1 MFRKSRLPTDLPPKR
16 VNELLARLISEDGDA
31 RSAFLGRSGENGFEV
46 RRVNTYKSSYLP
58 FTRGNVVGCRGGAEL
73 ELSFRPHR
81 QVIIFFS
88 IWLTFLLLAS
98 ALIVVSSFT
107 HGPQRLPLLTIPLGL
122 AALTLVLGYRVFIS
136 DCRWVEKALEES
148 LEEGILVEEG

>member
-1 MFRKSRLPTDLPPKR
+1 MFRKTRLPTGLPPKR
-16 VNELLARLISEDGDA
+16 VNELLARLISGSGDTH
-31 RSAFLGRSGENGFEV
+31 SAFLGRWSENGFEV

-58 FTRGNVVGCRGGAEL
+58 FARGKVVGCPGGAEL

-88 IWLTFLLLAS
+88 IWLTFLFLAS
-98 ALIVVSSFT
+98 LLIVVSSFT
-107 HGPQRLPLLTIPLGL
+107 HGPQRLLLLAIPFGL
-122 AALTLVLGYRVFIS
+122 AALTLFLGYRVFIS

-148 LEEGILVEEG
+148 LEVEER

>member
-16 VNELLARLISEDGDA
+16 VNELLARLISEDGAA

-58 FTRGNVVGCRGGAEL
+58 LVKGKVLGCPGGAEL
-73 ELSFRPHR
+73 DLSFRPHR

-88 IWLTFLLLAS
+88 IWLTFRLLL
-98 ALIVVSSFT
+98 
-107 HGPQRLPLLTIPLGL
+107 LTVPFSL
-122 AALTLVLGYRVFIS
+122 ATFTLVLGHRVFIS

-148 LEEGILVEEG
+148 LEEEV

>member
-31 RSAFLGRSGENGFEV
+31 RSAFLGSSGENGFEV
-46 RRVNTYKSSYLP
+46 RRVNAYKSSYLP
-58 FTRGNVVGCRGGAEL
+58 LARGKIVGCPGGAEL

-98 ALIVVSSFT
+98 LLIAVSSFT
-107 HGPQRLPLLTIPLGL
+107 HGPQRLLLLTVPFGL
-122 AALTLVLGYRVFIS
+122 AALTLLLGYRVFIS

-148 LEEGILVEEG
+148 LEKGI

>member
-1 MFRKSRLPTDLPPKR
+1 MFRTSRLPTDLPPKR
-16 VNELLARLISEDGDA
+16 VNELLARLISEDSDTP
-31 RSAFLGRSGENGFEV
+31 SAFLGRSGENGFEV

-58 FTRGNVVGCRGGAEL
+58 LVKGKILGCPGGAEL

-98 ALIVVSSFT
+98 LLIVVSSFT
-107 HGPQRLPLLTIPLGL
+107 HGPQRLLLLTVPFSLATFTLLLGH
-122 AALTLVLGYRVFIS
+122 RVFIS

-148 LEEGILVEEG
+148 LEEDV